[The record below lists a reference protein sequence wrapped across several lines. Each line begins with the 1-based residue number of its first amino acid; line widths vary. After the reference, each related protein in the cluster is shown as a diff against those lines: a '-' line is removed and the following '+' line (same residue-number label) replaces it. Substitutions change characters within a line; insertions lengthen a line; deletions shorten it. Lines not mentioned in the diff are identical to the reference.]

1 MFALLPIYSTHSPAL
16 TMSAIPP
23 KSKPADDRN
32 LVNVDENYVVPGLED
47 QLRLFWAKH
56 SLRVVLVLVAIAL
69 VLLGNEGRKY
79 LAARHDREVG
89 EAFAAALTPAAL
101 NRFITSYPT
110 EPQAGLAQLRL
121 ADAHFAA
128 GEHTAARAAYMQA
141 ATGLAAAPAGAYLAA
156 RARLGAG
163 VAALLAGQT
172 AEADAAL
179 TALAAEKAAPAA
191 IRAEA
196 AFTKA
201 VYAASAGFAAEA
213 TKLAEQAKA
222 LDPTGPW
229 KSRAGALAAARPA
242 PVTPVTTPVS
252 PASTPQKADALP
264 KLAPLAPPP
273 AAP

>member
-1 MFALLPIYSTHSPAL
+1 
-16 TMSAIPP
+16 MSAIPP
-23 KSKPADDRN
+23 KSKSADDRN
-32 LVNVDENYVVPGLED
+32 LVTVDENYVAPGLED

-56 SLRVVLVLVAIAL
+56 SSRVVLVLVAVAL

-89 EAFAAALTPAAL
+89 EAFAAATTPAAL
-101 NRFITSYPT
+101 NQFISAYPT

-128 GEHTAARAAYMQA
+128 GDNTAARAAYTQA
-141 ATGLAAAPAGAYLAA
+141 ASNLANAPAGPYLAA

-172 AEADAAL
+172 AEAEAAL
-179 TALAAEKAAPAA
+179 TALATDKNAPAA

-196 AFTKA
+196 VFTRA
-201 VYAASAGFAAEA
+201 IHAASAGFAAEA
-213 TKLAEQAKA
+213 AKLAEQAEA
-222 LDPTGPW
+222 IDPSGPW
-229 KSRAGALAAARPA
+229 KSRAGALAAVHPA
-242 PVTPVTTPVS
+242 PAATVTAPIL
-252 PASTPQKADALP
+252 PAPAPEKTDALP
-264 KLAPLAPPP
+264 KLAPLPSLP